1 MFLLIVGD
9 IMKKKTDSSKIGK
22 KTDEAKKKLVFKVK
36 NIVAHMKLD
45 MDLDLY
51 KLAAMSDD
59 IRYEPEIFPGAKLK
73 LKDPRVSFLIFRNGK
88 INIAG
93 ARKEEDLKK
102 GIKKFLEIIGE
113 NPDEYD
119 IEGVWG

>member
-1 MFLLIVGD
+1 MKRKIKISKKVDEEGRGD
-9 IMKKKTDSSKIGK
+9 STQK
-22 KTDEAKKKLVFKVK
+22 KKKLVFKVK
-36 NIVAHMKLD
+36 NIVAHMKLGK
-45 MDLDLY
+45 DLDLY

-73 LKDPRVSFLIFRNGK
+73 LKDPKVSFLIFRNGK
-88 INIAG
+88 INISG

-113 NPDEYD
+113 DPDEYE